1 VTVFHL
7 AQVNIGRL
15 RAPIGDPIMEGFR
28 SQLDSI
34 NALADRSPGF
44 VWRLQTEEGNATAI
58 RPFADERMAI
68 NMSVWESFDAL
79 RDFVYRS
86 AHVGPLRDRS
96 QWFEPIEGPILA
108 LWWIPAGHVPTVDE
122 AIERLERLAAR
133 GPSPEA
139 FTFRAAFPP
148 PDRGGEIVPA
158 LDAAFCEWASGS

>member
-1 VTVFHL
+1 MGGFHL

-15 RAPIGDPIMEGFR
+15 RAPIEDPIMEGFR

-34 NALADRSPGF
+34 NALADRAPGF

-96 QWFEPIEGPILA
+96 QWFAPIEGPILA

-122 AIERLERLAAR
+122 AIERLRHLAAR

-139 FTFRAAFPP
+139 FTFRVAFPP
-148 PDRGGEIVPA
+148 PDRSGEIVPA
-158 LDAAFCEWASGS
+158 LDAAFCEWASGK